1 MSESAIVL
9 PVSVVREDTKLE
21 KAASGASEALM
32 KHRWH
37 WTLDETNPK
46 RVSLR
51 AYARAVGKGN
61 VTIRKYAYAY
71 VALSEQA
78 GSLTPSE
85 ALERAVMGSET
96 QAATE
101 AIAKARGVGFKQTR
115 MTRPS
120 EVQRVRSM
128 ARERAEKHGTS
139 VEEEAVKVADWIV
152 KSEKADAKQTQERKQ
167 RLGLRY
173 IEIEGKLSRMK
184 ALGVEVLNISHDVNL
199 GDEEQELLRY
209 TLETIKALLSL
220 IDLRLAG
227 AADVDW
233 DAELAKLDEAGAA

>member
-1 MSESAIVL
+1 
-9 PVSVVREDTKLE
+9 
-21 KAASGASEALM
+21 
-32 KHRWH
+32 
-37 WTLDETNPK
+37 
-46 RVSLR
+46 
-51 AYARAVGKGN
+51 
-61 VTIRKYAYAY
+61 
-71 VALSEQA
+71 
-78 GSLTPSE
+78 
-85 ALERAVMGSET
+85 
-96 QAATE
+96 
-101 AIAKARGVGFKQTR
+101 
-115 MTRPS
+115 
-120 EVQRVRSM
+120 M
-128 ARERAEKHGTS
+128 ARERAEKHGTT
-139 VEEEAVKVADWIV
+139 VEDEAVKVADWIV